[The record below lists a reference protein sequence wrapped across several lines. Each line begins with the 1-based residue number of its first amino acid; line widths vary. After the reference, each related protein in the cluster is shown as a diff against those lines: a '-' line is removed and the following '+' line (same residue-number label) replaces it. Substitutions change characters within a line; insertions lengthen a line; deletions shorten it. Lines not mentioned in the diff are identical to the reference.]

1 MKTETATKQ
10 ITQSGDSL
18 VINVTKEV
26 KRMGL
31 TRGDNVN
38 IILSSDK
45 PDKDMFVN
53 WVVDNVLSSYDLEID
68 DDTGAFIS
76 DEKTPYEIADQIA
89 PAIPLD
95 IYNPAINALD
105 QMIGVKSANI
115 ELTVFRWIDNKTTI
129 PIRSLY
135 FITND

>member
-1 MKTETATKQ
+1 MKTQTATKQ

-38 IILSSDK
+38 VILSSDK

-76 DEKTPYEIADQIA
+76 DEKTPYEIADEIA
-89 PAIPLD
+89 PAIPD

-135 FITND
+135 FITKD